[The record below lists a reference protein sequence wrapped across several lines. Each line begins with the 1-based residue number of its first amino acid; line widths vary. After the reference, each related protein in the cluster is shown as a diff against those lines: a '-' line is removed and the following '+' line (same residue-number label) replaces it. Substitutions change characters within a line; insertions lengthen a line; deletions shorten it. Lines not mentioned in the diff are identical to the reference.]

1 LQEKKQLMKR
11 TKTKGIEREL
21 SAEKRE
27 AILKGAMQEFLLQ
40 GYAAA
45 SMDRVAKAA
54 GVSKAT
60 VYSHFRD
67 KESLFSALIEQLVQ
81 KKFQTVFGPLDGQ
94 AFEGEPK
101 IVLKRL
107 ATNMLNHVKT
117 DEQFLNFMRLVIGE
131 SGRFPQLA
139 QAFISNVE
147 KSAFGKLC
155 QYLASRSEL
164 ALSDVEAT
172 ARIFIGTLVHYI
184 IVQHMLHGNEILP
197 MEGDRLI
204 DRLVTLICSEK
215 LN

>member
-1 LQEKKQLMKR
+1 MKR
-11 TKTKGIEREL
+11 TNTKGIEREL

-60 VYSHFRD
+60 VYSHFQD

-81 KKFQTVFGPLDGQ
+81 TKFRTVFGPVDCQ

-107 ATNMLNHVKT
+107 ATNMLSHVRT

-139 QAFISNVE
+139 QAFIKNVE

-172 ARIFIGTLVHYI
+172 ARIFIGSLVHYI
-184 IVQHMLHGNEILP
+184 IVQHMLHGKDILP

-204 DRLVTLICSEK
+204 ERLVTLICGEK
-215 LN
+215 LT